1 MVLSFLL
8 SEKIENKKP
17 STEHNLKANAIFLSP
32 NKKMEII
39 PSNRIQQQYPQ
50 NQKPEVHKHNNHIHE
65 LGLSPGNRDGKY
77 MWIVLMIAEKTWS
90 YM

>member
-50 NQKPEVHKHNNHIHE
+50 NQKPEVHKHNNRSHKV
-65 LGLSPGNRDGKY
+65 GLSPGNRDGKY
-77 MWIVLMIAEKTWS
+77 MWVMLMIAEKREAI
-90 YM
+90 M